1 LKTTPDDQEFVSAVD
16 KQIENNSM
24 HERVVFMD
32 HDNEVRE
39 VIYAKEFKNNHLQR
53 ERERLEKEGV
63 LKGVVHIAAT
73 VLGKRDGHGPRLSTV
88 EYVPNGQRYVRQH
101 TISPALWME
110 NQDLVDN
117 ALEATDAVFRGE
129 EGNRGAIKY

>member
-1 LKTTPDDQEFVSAVD
+1 MKTTPDDEAFIHAVD
-16 KQIENNSM
+16 LQIENNSM

-39 VIYAKEFKNNHLQR
+39 VIYAREFRDGHLQR
-53 ERERLEKEGV
+53 ERERLEKAGV

-101 TISPALWME
+101 TIRPALWME
-110 NQDLVDN
+110 AEDLVKT

-129 EGNRGAIKY
+129 EGNRGMIK